1 MNFLNA
7 YALTLSC
14 FVNAGAMVLYTVM
27 AFLSILK
34 KSDSDMGLTGA
45 IQMLAWTVFVFS
57 ANLTLMMTVPGDGT
71 PNASYLFLG
80 LAEWF
85 LLLMLMLLYRTAW
98 NRGHML
104 LLQNIC
110 MLLSVGYVII
120 SRIDITKAVKQL
132 IISVV
137 GLIIF
142 ILLPLFRK
150 HLESLKNFKY
160 IYGLLGLISLG
171 GVFLL
176 GAMVNGANL
185 SLTVGGFAFQPSEFM
200 KIVFILFMA
209 SALCDTIRKRD
220 VLMTGFFALAHVGI
234 LVLSRDLGSA
244 MIFYVIF
251 IMMLFLATGRWRY
264 VIGGILA
271 GAAGSV
277 VCYFLFS
284 HVRVR
289 VDVFMNPWN
298 SNYIDNMSYQI
309 TQSLFA
315 ISYGGPWGAG
325 LGRGMPERIPFVVSD
340 FIFSAV
346 AEELGLIFACCM
358 IALCINCFLDV
369 LLLSETYANRF
380 FRLYTFGAGVC
391 YIFQTFVTVGGEVK
405 FIPLTGVT
413 LPFVSYGGSSV
424 LSSLI
429 MFAVTGAIFILHSER
444 EDRFRHRYESERA
457 AYEKVPDRQDDQD
470 DGYYRGFKP
479 ADDISRYEKEKDS
492 GGSNQIQYY
501 R

>member
-1 MNFLNA
+1 
-7 YALTLSC
+7 
-14 FVNAGAMVLYTVM
+14 
-27 AFLSILK
+27 
-34 KSDSDMGLTGA
+34 
-45 IQMLAWTVFVFS
+45 
-57 ANLTLMMTVPGDGT
+57 
-71 PNASYLFLG
+71 
-80 LAEWF
+80 
-85 LLLMLMLLYRTAW
+85 
-98 NRGHML
+98 
-104 LLQNIC
+104 
-110 MLLSVGYVII
+110 
-120 SRIDITKAVKQL
+120 
-132 IISVV
+132 
-137 GLIIF
+137 
-142 ILLPLFRK
+142 
-150 HLESLKNFKY
+150 
-160 IYGLLGLISLG
+160 
-171 GVFLL
+171 
-176 GAMVNGANL
+176 
-185 SLTVGGFAFQPSEFM
+185 M

-209 SALCDTIRKRD
+209 SALCDTIRSKD
-220 VLMTGFFALAHVGI
+220 VVLTGFFALAHVGI

-264 VIGGILA
+264 VFGGLLA

-358 IALCINCFLDV
+358 IALCINCFLDA
-369 LLLSETYANRF
+369 LLLSETYSNRF

-391 YIFQTFVTVGGEVK
+391 YLFQTFVTVGGEVK

-429 MFAVTGAIFILHSER
+429 MFAMIGAIFILHSER
-444 EDRFRHRYESERA
+444 EDMFRHRYESERA
-457 AYEKVPDRQDDQD
+457 AYEKVPARQDEDPD
-470 DGYYRGFKP
+470 DGFYRGFKP
-479 ADDISRYEKEKDS
+479 ADDISRYDKDPD
-492 GGSNQIQYY
+492 GTNRGQYY

>member
-1 MNFLNA
+1 M
-7 YALTLSC
+7 
-14 FVNAGAMVLYTVM
+14 LYTVM
-27 AFLSILK
+27 AFIAIFK
-34 KSDSDMGLTGA
+34 KSDSAMGFTGA
-45 IQMLAWTVFVFS
+45 IQMLAWTVFIFS

-80 LAEWF
+80 VAEWF
-85 LLLMLMLLYRTAW
+85 VLLMLMLLYRTAW
-98 NRGHML
+98 SRGHML
-104 LLQNIC
+104 LMQNIC

-120 SRIDITKAVKQL
+120 SRIDITRAVKQL
-132 IISVV
+132 IISGV
-137 GLIIF
+137 GLVIF
-142 ILLPLFRK
+142 ILMPLFRK
-150 HLESLKNFKY
+150 HMESLRNYKY

-185 SLTVGGFAFQPSEFM
+185 SLNIGGFAFQPSEFM

-209 SALCDTIRKRD
+209 SALCDTIRSKD
-220 VLMTGFFALAHVGI
+220 VVLTGFFALAHVGI

-244 MIFYVIF
+244 MIFYVTF

-264 VIGGILA
+264 VFGGLLA

-298 SNYIDNMSYQI
+298 SNYIDNMSYQITQSYIDNMSYQI

-358 IALCINCFLDV
+358 IALCINCFLDA
-369 LLLSETYANRF
+369 LLLSETYSNRF

-391 YIFQTFVTVGGEVK
+391 YLFQTFVTVGGEVK

-429 MFAVTGAIFILHSER
+429 MFAMIGAIFILHSER
-444 EDRFRHRYESERA
+444 EDMFRHRYESERA
-457 AYEKVPDRQDDQD
+457 AYEKVPARQDEDPD
-470 DGYYRGFKP
+470 DGFYRGFKP
-479 ADDISRYEKEKDS
+479 ADDISRYDKDPD
-492 GGSNQIQYY
+492 GTNRGQYY

>member
-1 MNFLNA
+1 
-7 YALTLSC
+7 
-14 FVNAGAMVLYTVM
+14 
-27 AFLSILK
+27 
-34 KSDSDMGLTGA
+34 
-45 IQMLAWTVFVFS
+45 
-57 ANLTLMMTVPGDGT
+57 
-71 PNASYLFLG
+71 
-80 LAEWF
+80 
-85 LLLMLMLLYRTAW
+85 
-98 NRGHML
+98 
-104 LLQNIC
+104 
-110 MLLSVGYVII
+110 
-120 SRIDITKAVKQL
+120 
-132 IISVV
+132 
-137 GLIIF
+137 
-142 ILLPLFRK
+142 
-150 HLESLKNFKY
+150 
-160 IYGLLGLISLG
+160 
-171 GVFLL
+171 
-176 GAMVNGANL
+176 
-185 SLTVGGFAFQPSEFM
+185 
-200 KIVFILFMA
+200 
-209 SALCDTIRKRD
+209 
-220 VLMTGFFALAHVGI
+220 
-234 LVLSRDLGSA
+234 

-264 VIGGILA
+264 VFGGLLA

-277 VCYFLFS
+277 ICYFLFS

-358 IALCINCFLDV
+358 IALCINCFLDA
-369 LLLSETYANRF
+369 LLLSETYSNRF

-391 YIFQTFVTVGGEVK
+391 YLFQTFVTVGGEVK

-429 MFAVTGAIFILHSER
+429 MFAMIGAIFILHSER
-444 EDRFRHRYESERA
+444 EDMFRHRYESERA
-457 AYEKVPDRQDDQD
+457 AYEKVPARQDEDPD
-470 DGYYRGFKP
+470 DGFYRGFKP
-479 ADDISRYEKEKDS
+479 ADDISRYDKDPD
-492 GGSNQIQYY
+492 GTNRGQYY

>member
-1 MNFLNA
+1 M
-7 YALTLSC
+7 
-14 FVNAGAMVLYTVM
+14 LYTVM
-27 AFLSILK
+27 AFIAIFK
-34 KSDSDMGLTGA
+34 KSDSAMGFTGA
-45 IQMLAWTVFVFS
+45 IQMLAWTVFIFS

-80 LAEWF
+80 VAEWF
-85 LLLMLMLLYRTAW
+85 VLLMLMLLYRTAW
-98 NRGHML
+98 SRGHML
-104 LLQNIC
+104 LMQNIC

-120 SRIDITKAVKQL
+120 SRIDITRAVKQL
-132 IISVV
+132 IISGV
-137 GLIIF
+137 GLVIF
-142 ILLPLFRK
+142 ILMPLFRK
-150 HLESLKNFKY
+150 HMESLRNYKY

-185 SLTVGGFAFQPSEFM
+185 SLNIGGFAFQPSEFM

-209 SALCDTIRKRD
+209 SALCDTIRSKD
-220 VLMTGFFALAHVGI
+220 VVLTGFFALAHVGI

-264 VIGGILA
+264 VFGGLLA

-340 FIFSAV
+340 FIFSA
-346 AEELGLIFACCM
+346 
-358 IALCINCFLDV
+358 CFLDA
-369 LLLSETYANRF
+369 LLLSETYSNRF

-391 YIFQTFVTVGGEVK
+391 YLFQTFVTVGGEVK

-429 MFAVTGAIFILHSER
+429 MFAMIGAIFILHSER
-444 EDRFRHRYESERA
+444 EDMFRHRYESERA
-457 AYEKVPDRQDDQD
+457 AYEKVPARQDEDPD
-470 DGYYRGFKP
+470 DGFYRGFKP
-479 ADDISRYEKEKDS
+479 ADDISRYDKDPD
-492 GGSNQIQYY
+492 GTNRGQYY